1 MIAKCPVCDRNF
13 TKFQHFKRHQRAHTG
28 ERPFKCTVC
37 GKHFARRDVMVR
49 HCRAHTSDD
58 TTTHPDPIPSSPLS
72 EASELATG
80 MADFQGVVSLPGARK
95 SILNRS
101 TPNRTPPGPRQ
112 EDSARNLSHD
122 LEKFGATE
130 AMIRDGSFN
139 FHTHQSQSLSST
151 KSRSLIDNC
160 FPPENFGED
169 SNDGRGLGEREGSRD
184 EVANLMILD
193 ELAASAPLPLSETTW
208 SRPTN
213 QTGNE
218 SQHWLSGPEMQS
230 DLDLG
235 AGQRGVT
242 TLPGLQTFGTFD
254 SQSLLAGLTAHL
266 PSPLGISDWES
277 SLDTTQ
283 KKRDK
288 IASLWPARPGRVPP
302 IMPTLWRDIASSTDR
317 NLFSQASSL
326 KENCLAGSPQT
337 GHAPALLEKLR
348 SLIRFISSSRCTC
361 IALAPSPKHT
371 TSSLDGNFYAS
382 GPLQQEKAAELCREA
397 ATLGSNAFSF
407 VLERVYSEIVA
418 NSFAEITPEQRMC
431 MFATSGLMSALY
443 ILDGGTSYPDQMRLL
458 YINTL
463 TAARQHGLFDTGVN
477 TELSQL
483 FKNTTEEDGQW
494 IAWSRIESTKRTI
507 LLLILVDAWFSDH
520 FSTGPIVCTGN
531 INAFLPCNAMLFQAT
546 TASEWTRLMKLSS
559 ATAHPRFSLF
569 YGEEELPDLQ
579 EPVEHLSMNA
589 VLVSALLR
597 IQDSHRTY
605 LSICDNETLSRN
617 HYIPWNCLALEEKA
631 RKDANLLLKIMEV
644 YGTTIEKISS
654 DCLVAWNWMGIMLTT
669 DYCLLEEAAG
679 RNGVE
684 AAKNAIPKVRI
695 WSQTPAAR
703 RACLHAAQAFRATSR
718 RRTQD
723 GGSFSASKLLFSAA
737 LVLALYLLVSP
748 LEENDNSGCAKGFEL
763 LDDVDWNCLGTGGLS
778 ADVDQLS
785 SSETGNAAADFIRLG
800 GPVSMR
806 NERCLG
812 GLRSAQRVLLDFA
825 SLLDD
830 MKKWRIG
837 DYSRLLYVLCESLG
851 DLCVVDESFARGVGG
866 TVQ

>member
-1 MIAKCPVCDRNF
+1 MIAKCPVCDRTF
-13 TKFQHFKRHQRAHTG
+13 TKFQHFKRHQRAQN
-28 ERPFKCTVC
+28 
-37 GKHFARRDVMVR
+37 A
-49 HCRAHTSDD
+49 
-58 TTTHPDPIPSSPLS
+58 
-72 EASELATG
+72 
-80 MADFQGVVSLPGARK
+80 
-95 SILNRS
+95 
-101 TPNRTPPGPRQ
+101 
-112 EDSARNLSHD
+112 
-122 LEKFGATE
+122 
-130 AMIRDGSFN
+130 
-139 FHTHQSQSLSST
+139 
-151 KSRSLIDNC
+151 
-160 FPPENFGED
+160 GED
-169 SNDGRGLGEREGSRD
+169 SNDGRGLGEREGPRD
-184 EVANLMILD
+184 EVANLMVLD
-193 ELAASAPLPLSETTW
+193 DLAASAPLPLSETTW
-208 SRPTN
+208 SRLTN
-213 QTGNE
+213 QAGNE

-254 SQSLLAGLTAHL
+254 PQSLLAGLAAHI
-266 PSPLGISDWES
+266 PSSLDISDREP

-283 KKRDK
+283 LKRDR
-288 IASLWPARPGRVPP
+288 IASLWPARPCRVPP
-302 IMPTLWRDIASSTDR
+302 MMSTLWRDIASSTDR
-317 NLFSQASSL
+317 NLFSQAPSY
-326 KENCLAGSPQT
+326 KANFLAEIPQT
-337 GHAPALLEKLR
+337 GHLPALLEKLR
-348 SLIRFISSSRCTC
+348 PLTRFISSSRCTC
-361 IALAPSPKHT
+361 LTLGPFSEHT
-371 TSSLDGNFYAS
+371 TSSLDGTFYAS
-382 GPLQQEKAAELCREA
+382 GSLQQEKSEELCRACSSYFELLSLGLEQYKRKFNPVFPVIHLPTFCLDDTPFTLLCVICLLGLTYVNTQEA
-397 ATLGSNAFSF
+397 ATLGSKAFSF
-407 VLERVYSEIVA
+407 VLERVYSDIVA

-431 MFATSGLMSALY
+431 MFATSGLMSALF
-443 ILDGGTSYPDQMRLL
+443 ILNGGTSCPDQMRLL

-463 TAARQHGLFDTGVN
+463 TAARQHGLFNTGAN
-477 TELSQL
+477 TKLSQL
-483 FKNTTEEDGQW
+483 FKDAPEEDGQW

-546 TASEWTRLMKLSS
+546 TASEWTRLMKPSS
-559 ATAHPRFSLF
+559 ETAHPSFSLF

-579 EPVEHLSMNA
+579 EPVEHLSMNV
-589 VLVSALLR
+589 VLISALLR
-597 IQDSHRTY
+597 IQGSHRTY

-617 HYIPWNCLALEEKA
+617 HYFPWNCFALEEKA
-631 RKDANLLLKIMEV
+631 RKDANLLLRIMEV
-644 YGTTIEKISS
+644 YGTPMDKISS
-654 DCLVAWNWMGIMLTT
+654 NCLVTWNWMGIMLTT
-669 DYCLLEEAAG
+669 DCCLLEEAAG

-723 GGSFSASKLLFSAA
+723 GGSFSASKHLFSAA
-737 LVLALYLLVSP
+737 IVLALYLLVSP
-748 LEENDNSGCAKGFEL
+748 LKENDNNSGCVKRFEL
-763 LDDVDWNCLGTGGLS
+763 LDEVDWSSLGTRGLS

-800 GPVSMR
+800 GPVSIR

-851 DLCVVDESFARGVGG
+851 DLCVVDEPFVRGVGG
-866 TVQ
+866 TVR